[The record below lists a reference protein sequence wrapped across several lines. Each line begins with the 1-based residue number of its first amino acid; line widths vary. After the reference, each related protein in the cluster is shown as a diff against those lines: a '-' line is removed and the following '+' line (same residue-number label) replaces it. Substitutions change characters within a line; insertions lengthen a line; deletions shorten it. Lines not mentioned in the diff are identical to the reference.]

1 MEADE
6 VVGVGMTGL
15 IPIFSL
21 SIFAGVNVA
30 ALPHEGVLANV
41 SYRDLHDSAGQAG
54 RQGK

>member
-1 MEADE
+1 M
-6 VVGVGMTGL
+6 VGVGMTGL